1 MCEGKYELKMKVR
14 IITSIVALAFI
25 IPFFVFADVTTPTD
39 PLNYLFPLLFSLI
52 AFISVWE
59 MLHCLKQDKNYVISV
74 PLYLAAL
81 AFPML
86 ARILHDDMLLLVK
99 LGIVTALAIGVY
111 MFISIV
117 FHFGKIPSSTIGLVF
132 MTCFYIIGSNTAIV
146 VLRNTPVTGKF
157 LVLLPFLLSWTTDIF
172 AYFTGRF
179 FGKHKLIE
187 AVSPKKTVEGAIGG
201 LVFCS
206 LAAILYGLIVGHF
219 FDVTPHLIILSVG
232 GIFMGIVSQLGD
244 LVMSAIKR
252 EQGIKDYGFI
262 LPGHGGLLDRFDS
275 SMAVTVAVLVI
286 TLFNPIFG

>member
-1 MCEGKYELKMKVR
+1 MKIR

-25 IPFFVFADVTTPTD
+25 VPFFVFADVTTPQD

-52 AFISVWE
+52 AFVSVWE

-86 ARILHDDMLLLVK
+86 ARVLCNDLEALVK
-99 LGIVTALAIGVY
+99 IAVVAALAIAVY
-111 MFISIV
+111 MFFSIV
-117 FHFGKIPSSTIGLVF
+117 FHFGQFSSATIGLVF
-132 MTCFYIIGSNTAIV
+132 MTAFYIIGSNTAIV
-146 VLRNTPVTGKF
+146 VLRNTPKTGKF
-157 LVLLPFLLSWTTDIF
+157 LVLIPFLLSWTTDIF

-206 LAAILYGLIVGHF
+206 LAAMLYGLIVGHF
-219 FDVTPHLIILSVG
+219 YDVTPDYLILALG
-232 GIFMGIVSQLGD
+232 GIVMGVVSQLGD

-252 EQGIKDYGFI
+252 EQGIKDYGFM

-286 TLFNPIFG
+286 TLFHPIFS

>member
-111 MFISIV
+111 MFI
-117 FHFGKIPSSTIGLVF
+117 
-132 MTCFYIIGSNTAIV
+132 
-146 VLRNTPVTGKF
+146 F
-157 LVLLPFLLSWTTDIF
+157 LMM
-172 AYFTGRF
+172 
-179 FGKHKLIE
+179 LI
-187 AVSPKKTVEGAIGG
+187 
-201 LVFCS
+201 
-206 LAAILYGLIVGHF
+206 AAGLIV
-219 FDVTPHLIILSVG
+219 L
-232 GIFMGIVSQLGD
+232 
-244 LVMSAIKR
+244 LVMMFSPFKNVMGYQYI
-252 EQGIKDYGFI
+252 YYNN
-262 LPGHGGLLDRFDS
+262 LS
-275 SMAVTVAVLVI
+275 
-286 TLFNPIFG
+286 